1 MPKNP
6 NFTLSGPDL
15 AALLCSRVCH
25 DVISPV
31 GAINNGL
38 ELLDEGGADVDAMD
52 LIRTSALNAS
62 VRLKFAR
69 LAFGAS
75 GSAGSSIDTGEAEKA
90 AKDFAA
96 AEKKTEV
103 TWTGP
108 RAIAAKNRVKLLLN
122 LFLVAYSAIPRGG
135 SVDVALEAPEFDA
148 VFTLTVK
155 GRMLR
160 VPPKFLQLFEGKLDE
175 AVDAHAIQPYYTL
188 LLAEES
194 GMEISYVV
202 NEDNIV
208 FTAKLIKSEEKD
220 D

>member
-1 MPKNP
+1 
-6 NFTLSGPDL
+6 
-15 AALLCSRVCH
+15 
-25 DVISPV
+25 
-31 GAINNGL
+31 
-38 ELLDEGGADVDAMD
+38 
-52 LIRTSALNAS
+52 
-62 VRLKFAR
+62 
-69 LAFGAS
+69 
-75 GSAGSSIDTGEAEKA
+75 
-90 AKDFAA
+90 
-96 AEKKTEV
+96 
-103 TWTGP
+103 
-108 RAIAAKNRVKLLLN
+108 
-122 LFLVAYSAIPRGG
+122 VAYSAIPRGG